1 MFDFAFA
8 VGISVGVSSSAVG
21 LKIFVINAETKKY
34 KVIIEKNEKKH
45 YKIVLLP
52 KSKLNSIEVLILIL

>member
-8 VGISVGVSSSAVG
+8 VGISVGVLSSAVG

-34 KVIIEKNEKKH
+34 KVIIKKNEKRH
-45 YKIVLLP
+45 YKIILLP